1 MKYHRK
7 VLSEND
13 TTLMK
18 SKRYYLLLALL
29 LLLGGY
35 AFYFFV
41 IKEQPPL
48 LTVESPIIVSTTPK
62 KVLDTSKSGK
72 SKNSNSH
79 QLIDSTPKRSSDTTS
94 KSKSSELRFN
104 IDRDGNKSTPYR
116 GRRVNIAII
125 GVDARIGTST
135 KHADA
140 NHIVSIL
147 LDSGKIEIISIP
159 RDTPAD
165 AGFADTS
172 SQNKLTIVHANRG
185 IRSYLI
191 EAAKIANIGKIDYY
205 MEFGFSQAMG
215 IIELLGH
222 KDSKSTLQVLRSRQG
237 LGGDDFQR
245 CYNQGQFIRQNILK
259 NFNRADGFFGE
270 IFIRAGLLLVETNLT
285 ADNIKTLFNQLK
297 EKGFP
302 QDSTAI
308 TVRVRPAMGTKFK
321 VYNFSDSST
330 INLLKNKIEYYNKS
344 RNKYDTNSSKPPN
357 VVPQLLRV
365 ISTARKDSV
374 RSPKQVIRRMTT
386 YFDQHAWLQIPDKKQ
401 REQIRSEFEILLSD
415 AWTRI
420 DKPHEAARIHAVI
433 AAEKQLFEQQ
443 EKQQKQKK

>member
-1 MKYHRK
+1 
-7 VLSEND
+7 
-13 TTLMK
+13 MK

-48 LTVESPIIVSTTPK
+48 LTVESPIIIPTTPK
-62 KVLDTSKSGK
+62 KLPENFDSIK
-72 SKNSNSH
+72 SKNLNRNHS
-79 QLIDSTPKRSSDTTS
+79 IDSIKKRSIDTVRT
-94 KSKSSELRFN
+94 KASELRYN
-104 IDRDGNKSTPYR
+104 IDREGSKSTPYR

-125 GVDARIGTST
+125 GIDARIGTST

-140 NHIVSIL
+140 NHIISIL

-205 MEFGFSQAMG
+205 MEFGFSQAIG

-237 LGGDDFQR
+237 LGGDDYQR

-259 NFNRADGFFGE
+259 NFNRADGFLGE
-270 IFIRAGLLLVETNLT
+270 IFIRAGLFLVETNLS

-297 EKGFP
+297 DKGFP

-321 VYNFSDSST
+321 IYNFSDTST

-344 RNKYDTNSSKPPN
+344 RNKKDTTTAKPPN
-357 VVPQLLRV
+357 VLPQLLRV
-365 ISTARKDSV
+365 ISTARKDSI

-386 YFDQHAWLQIPDKKQ
+386 YFDQRAWLQISDKKQ
-401 REQIRSEFEILLSD
+401 REQIRSDFELLLSN

-420 DKPHEAARIHAVI
+420 DKPHEADRIHAVI
-433 AAEKQLFEQQ
+433 AAEKQIFEQQ
-443 EKQQKQKK
+443 EKQHKQKK